1 MTTTTSIKQA
11 TQNWLE
17 NIVIGFNFCP
27 FARKVW
33 LQDKVAYR
41 VHTTDSIEAMLEALM
56 AACQELDANTALET
70 TLLIFPNGL
79 DDFGDYL
86 EVLDIAEGLLEQMAY
101 TGIYQLASFHPNY
114 IFGGTTANDVS
125 NYTNRSPYP
134 MLHLLREA
142 SIEKALEHYPN
153 PEAIPEQN
161 IELANQKSLA
171 TWQAL
176 LQACYTAG

>member
-1 MTTTTSIKQA
+1 MSTLSSIQQA
-11 TQNWLE
+11 TQNWLK

-41 VHTTDSIEAMLEALM
+41 VCTADSMEAMLEALVV
-56 AACQELDANTALET
+56 ACQELDVNTTLET
-70 TLLIFPNGL
+70 TLLIFPSGL

-86 EVLDIAEGLLEQMAY
+86 ELLGIAEGLLEQMEY

-114 IFGGTTANDVS
+114 MFGGTTANDVS

-134 MLHLLREA
+134 MLHLLREE

-161 IELANQKSLA
+161 IALANQKSLA
-171 TWQAL
+171 TWRAL
-176 LQACYTAG
+176 LQACHTSE

>member
-1 MTTTTSIKQA
+1 MAAPASIQQA

-41 VHTTDSIEAMLEALM
+41 VCATDSMEAMLEALV
-56 AACQELDANTALET
+56 AACQELDANDALET
-70 TLLIFPNGL
+70 TLLIFPSGL

-86 EVLDIAEGLLEQMAY
+86 ELLDIAEGLLEKMQY

-114 IFGGTTANDVS
+114 RFGGTAADDVS

-134 MLHLLREA
+134 MLHLLRES
-142 SIEKALEHYPN
+142 SIEKVLEHYPN
-153 PEAIPEQN
+153 PEVIPEQN
-161 IELANQKSLA
+161 IALAHQKSLT

-176 LQACYTAG
+176 LQACYTSE